1 MSPAPQSGWGCPTV
15 GRGWKCSRFD
25 SACRAH
31 EPTIA
36 AGGWKWGFVT
46 GRVSVGS
53 MGERRDSVEMR
64 KKGRE
69 NEREGGRRDVG
80 ERTRAIAEYEGW

>member
-1 MSPAPQSGWGCPTV
+1 M
-15 GRGWKCSRFD
+15 
-25 SACRAH
+25 CRAH
-31 EPTIA
+31 EPTTA

-53 MGERRDSVEMR
+53 MGERRDRVEMR
-64 KKGRE
+64 QKEREREKGRGKKRE

-80 ERTRAIAEYEGW
+80 ERTRAIAGYEG